1 MSHMTHSGGW
11 AVVVA
16 ATRGHFSRSSSSS
29 SGCWA
34 DVGAAMVL
42 VMDVGLRV

>member
-1 MSHMTHSGGW
+1 MTHSGGW

-16 ATRGHFSRSSSSS
+16 ATRGHFSSSSSS

-34 DVGAAMVL
+34 AVGAV
-42 VMDVGLRV
+42 VMDEGLRV